1 MDFFIFFLPYIV
13 LAIIAIVALTVPLA
27 IWFVGLL
34 LKREDAYRAR
44 RYVR

>member
-1 MDFFIFFLPYIV
+1 MDILIFFLPYIV
-13 LAIIAIVALTVPLA
+13 LAVIAIIGVTVPLA

-44 RYVR
+44 RYVQ